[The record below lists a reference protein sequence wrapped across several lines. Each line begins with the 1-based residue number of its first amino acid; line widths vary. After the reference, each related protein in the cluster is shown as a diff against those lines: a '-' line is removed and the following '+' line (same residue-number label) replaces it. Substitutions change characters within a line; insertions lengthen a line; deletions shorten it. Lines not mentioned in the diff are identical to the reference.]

1 MHMGKRRDMLVEAI
15 PQMKYN
21 ARSGKVEMGWIM
33 EISERCNMKCRWKIS
48 GMIQKLER

>member
-1 MHMGKRRDMLVEAI
+1 MGKRRDMLVEAI

-33 EISERCNMKCRWKIS
+33 EISERCNMKRRWKIS